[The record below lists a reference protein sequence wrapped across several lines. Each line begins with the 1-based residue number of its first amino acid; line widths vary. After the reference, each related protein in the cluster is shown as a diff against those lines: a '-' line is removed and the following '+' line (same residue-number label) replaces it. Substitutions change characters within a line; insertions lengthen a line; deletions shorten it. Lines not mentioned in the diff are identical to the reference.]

1 MADESTAGSGHWPK
15 SAPSL
20 AKELRGIS
28 GLLGMHGVSVA
39 FRRSNALRL
48 ISVSA
53 RRRPADVP
61 LTDGTSDCASECA
74 GEPAG
79 D

>member
-1 MADESTAGSGHWPK
+1 MADKPRAGSDQWPK

-20 AKELRGIS
+20 AKELRRIS
-28 GLLGMHGVSVA
+28 GLLGMHGISIA
-39 FRRSNALRL
+39 FRRSSALRL
-48 ISVSA
+48 INVSA
-53 RRRPADVP
+53 RRRPADVT
-61 LTDGTSDCASECA
+61 LADGTIDCVSECA